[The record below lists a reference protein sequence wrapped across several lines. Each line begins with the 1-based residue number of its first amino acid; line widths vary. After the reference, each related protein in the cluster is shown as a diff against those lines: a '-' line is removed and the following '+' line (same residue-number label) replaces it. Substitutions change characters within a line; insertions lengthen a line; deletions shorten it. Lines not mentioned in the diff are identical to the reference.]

1 MIKKLYFLPA
11 GSCFLDQSLVNGN
24 LPAGKLIEMP
34 VWCFLLET
42 TDGPIL
48 VDTGMPDAFVNNPD
62 YYKGTRREG
71 RLVPK
76 MTEADRIEAIL
87 KRGGYQ
93 IDDIQ
98 TVISS
103 HLHLDHAGGNEH
115 FRKAPIVL
123 QKSEF
128 DFAIHNDDYSPKEC
142 RIPDLNYQL
151 IEGDFE
157 LAPGVQILYTP
168 GHSIGHQSVL
178 VKTEQ
183 TGDIL
188 LTMDL
193 AYNKG
198 IFDNDLPF
206 LSANSKMASNSIQ
219 RIKTLVQEIHPAVVF
234 FGHDG
239 EQAENWH
246 SFFPDFL

>member
-1 MIKKLYFLPA
+1 MVKKLYFLPA

-48 VDTGMPDAFVNNPD
+48 VDTGMPDSFVNNPD

-76 MTEADRIEAIL
+76 MAEEDRIENTL
-87 KRGGYQ
+87 KRVGYQ
-93 IDDIQ
+93 IGDIQ

-142 RIPDLNYQL
+142 RVPDLNYQL

-157 LAPGVQILYTP
+157 VAPGVQILSTP
-168 GHSIGHQSVL
+168 GHSVGHQSVL
-178 VKTEQ
+178 VKTERS
-183 TGDIL
+183 GDVL
-188 LTMDL
+188 LTIDL
-193 AYNKG
+193 AYNKD
-198 IFDNDLPF
+198 IFDHDLPF
-206 LSANSKMASNSIQ
+206 LSANSQMASGSIE
-219 RIKTLVQEIHPAVVF
+219 KVKKLVREIHPKVVF

-239 EQAENWH
+239 VQAKNWNVLY
-246 SFFPDFL
+246 PDFL